1 MELVILNFI
10 TLAFS
15 MLLVLGLTECSNQN
29 SRVDGMKVSY
39 SEYWIENTIED
50 ELLDAEDELR
60 SKKDENDD

>member
-1 MELVILNFI
+1 MELVILNFR

-39 SEYWIENTIED
+39 SEYWIENTTD
-50 ELLDAEDELR
+50 ELRDAEDELR
-60 SKKDENDD
+60 SKMDENDD